1 MRGQATTA
9 AGAAAEA
16 AGVGH
21 DGRPQVLGRSS
32 QGAGAVGQVPAAP
45 ADWVILAEPRD
56 KENLDRPLPVLR
68 VVFPVVVIALV
79 VAVVVAIAG
88 SLASRRIAEQ
98 QAVHDVTETAN
109 LIADSAVAPVLTNSM
124 LTDPAEA
131 RRVLDPVIR
140 RAKRTA
146 SLVRVKIW
154 RPDGTVLYS
163 DEPRL
168 IGARFPLEESARS
181 SLVDKRAEAGISDLD
196 RRENRFERGDGKLL
210 EVYRPIWTPSG
221 QPLLFETYFRYDTVS
236 ERTQQLWRGF
246 AGVMI
251 SSLAALVLLLAP
263 VGWLLAARSRRA
275 RAQREQLMRRAL
287 DASAEERRR
296 IAATLHDGVVQQLVA
311 ASLSVAGQEARA
323 SSAGDGDLAGQLR
336 SVAETIRGG
345 VAGLRSLLVDIY
357 PASLHSAGLANALAD
372 LTKGAA
378 GRGPEVKLDLDAVAA
393 ECAPQ
398 LQQEVIFRIAQE
410 ALRNALQ
417 HAGAQ
422 HVTLRLA
429 PQGGEATRLDVHD
442 DGHGFEPAGARA
454 DGHFG
459 LSLMADAAR
468 HGGGW
473 LGLRTSPGSGT
484 LVRYEAAEGAA
495 Q

>member
-1 MRGQATTA
+1 MTTTTVA
-9 AGAAAEA
+9 EAEAEA
-16 AGVGH
+16 AGAGH
-21 DGRPQVLGRSS
+21 DGRPQVLGVSS
-32 QGAGAVGQVPAAP
+32 QGAGAAGQDPAAP
-45 ADWVILAEPRD
+45 AGWFVLTEPRD
-56 KENLDRPLPVLR
+56 KENADRPLPLLR
-68 VVFPVVVIALV
+68 VVFPVVLVALV

-131 RRVLDPVIR
+131 RRVLDPVVH

-146 SLVRVKIW
+146 SLVRVKLW
-154 RPDGTVLYS
+154 RPDGTILYS
-163 DEPRL
+163 DEQRL

-196 RRENRFERGDGKLL
+196 RPENRFERGDGKLL

-221 QPLLFETYFRYDTVS
+221 QPLLFETYFRFDTVS

-263 VGWLLAARSRRA
+263 VGWLLASRSRRA

-287 DASAEERRR
+287 DASADERRR
-296 IAATLHDGVVQQLVA
+296 IAATMHDGVVQQLVA

-323 SSAGDGDLAGQLR
+323 NSAGDHDLAGQLQ

-357 PASLHSAGLANALAD
+357 PASLHSSGLANALAD
-372 LTKGAA
+372 LAKGAA
-378 GRGPEVKLDLDAVAA
+378 GRGPGVQLDLEAAAA
-393 ECAPQ
+393 ECMPQ
-398 LQQEVIFRIAQE
+398 EQQEVIFRIAQE
-410 ALRNALQ
+410 ALRNALR
-417 HAGAQ
+417 HAGAE
-422 HVTLRLA
+422 HVTLQLKS
-429 PQGGEATRLDVHD
+429 QGRGATRLDVHD
-442 DGHGFEPAGARA
+442 DGHGFEPAGTRA
-454 DGHFG
+454 DGHLG

-473 LGLRTSPGSGT
+473 LGLRSSPGSGT
-484 LVRYEAAEGAA
+484 LVRYEAAVR
-495 Q
+495 